1 MVKYEDKN
9 ALQVWVSDSVLKYIY
24 MNSDRRFPAL
34 QMCTVFSL
42 HSLPQHLNYDNQPD
56 VFALFILLN
65 PACIS
70 VYSSQ
75 KSFMFHVFYH
85 NSLKANAF

>member
-1 MVKYEDKN
+1 MVKYEDKKV
-9 ALQVWVSDSVLKYIY
+9 LQVWVSDSVLKFIY

-34 QMCTVFSL
+34 QMCTLFSL
-42 HSLPQHLNYDNQPD
+42 HSLPQHLNYD
-56 VFALFILLN
+56 FALFIMLN

-70 VYSSQ
+70 VHSSQ